1 MSHGGSG
8 SFARGPRSV
17 SGSTVSQQFSHISIR
32 TISYN
37 MNLTSR
43 DYATIVLRAVLIGR
57 LTNLRC
63 ARSILNVNGA
73 TDVCRF
79 APIYVAMNVFVVGGC
94 WCKPGYVQ
102 GVRNGYSSRKA
113 PQWRNSKVVARVVRP
128 SLVLASLKA
137 FLLSSRFG
145 KVRWSDFETS

>member
-1 MSHGGSG
+1 MVIFARYALTARLSSVGGLLVPQCMMSHGGSG

-17 SGSTVSQQFSHISIR
+17 SGPTVSQQFSHISIR

-43 DYATIVLRAVLIGR
+43 DDATIALRVVLIGR

-102 GVRNGYSSRKA
+102 
-113 PQWRNSKVVARVVRP
+113 
-128 SLVLASLKA
+128 
-137 FLLSSRFG
+137 
-145 KVRWSDFETS
+145 